1 VGNLFEKKIKITVLD
16 ATVLLIVTA
25 AGVYLVYRIQ
35 AGLHYRWHWSAIPQY
50 LFRFDTVAGS
60 WKPNVLVLGLL
71 TTIRLSIWATA
82 LATIIGTV
90 MGLLRVSSGLFN
102 RLIGG
107 TYVEIVRN
115 LPPLVL
121 VFIFYFFIGDQ
132 ILPALGT
139 ERLVS
144 GISGSGRSLLKVLF
158 APPALLVPFLS
169 ALVTLALFEGAY
181 ITEIVRS
188 GIQSIEAEQW
198 EAAAALGFTR
208 SQQMRHIILPQAV
221 QRILPPLAGQFISTI
236 KDSAIVSVI
245 SIQELTFQGM
255 ELMATTYFTF
265 EIWITITGLYLLLTL
280 SCSLAVERLEI
291 RLRKGRAVGR
301 H

>member
-188 GIQSIEAEQW
+188 GIQSIEAGQW